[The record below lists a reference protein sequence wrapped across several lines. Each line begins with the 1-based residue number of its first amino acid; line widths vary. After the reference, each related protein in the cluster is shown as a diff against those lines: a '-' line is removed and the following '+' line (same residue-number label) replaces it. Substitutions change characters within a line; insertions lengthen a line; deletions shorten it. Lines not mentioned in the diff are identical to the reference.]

1 MRNFLCIAMVV
12 LLFTSCKDDEKSK
25 KRILSASSGTL
36 NNISVVVANEL
47 WEGEVG
53 ETIREVLAAPIYGL
67 PQDEPT
73 FTMAQ
78 IPPQVF
84 SGFVTKN
91 RTVLKIEVGTEKAE
105 VKVANDVFA
114 APQKLVLVTGKN
126 NKEIIEQLTG
136 NAAKIVAAFKNEE
149 LKEKQRRINLSLHKD
164 SAIKE
169 KLGFSINFPTAYRIA
184 KEENNVF
191 WIRKDITTGTT
202 NLMLYSIPQS
212 AIKKNDS
219 LIGQIIK
226 IRDSINKV
234 YIPGPTE
241 EAYMVTEDAYTPFLS
256 ETSIDNKLT
265 LETKGIWDMKN
276 AFMSGPFVNYMI
288 EDKANKRYVVL
299 EAFAFAP
306 SVAKRDYM
314 FELEAIIKSIK
325 IE

>member
-12 LLFTSCKDDEKSK
+12 LLFTSCNDDKKSK

-47 WEGEVG
+47 WDGEVG
-53 ETIREVLAAPIYGL
+53 TTIREVLAAPIYGL
-67 PQDEPT
+67 PQDEPI

-91 RTVLKIEVGTEKAE
+91 RTVLKIEVGSEKAE
-105 VKVANDVFA
+105 VKIANNVFA
-114 APQKLVLVTGKN
+114 EPQKLVLVTGKN
-126 NKEIIEQLTG
+126 NKEIIEQLTD
-136 NAAKIVAAFKNEE
+136 NADKIVAAFKNEE

-164 SAIKE
+164 DVIKQ

-184 KEENNVF
+184 KEENDVF

-202 NLMLYSIPQS
+202 NLMLYSIPES

-219 LIGQIIK
+219 LISQIIK

-234 YIPGPTE
+234 FIPGPTD

-256 ETSIDNKLT
+256 ETIIDNKPT
-265 LETKGIWDMKN
+265 LETKGIWDMEN

-288 EDKANKRYVVL
+288 EDKVNKRYVVL
-299 EAFAFAP
+299 EGFAFAP

-325 IE
+325 ID